1 VIAPEGIDSNFQK
14 PFLRLF
20 VDKGFNIIA
29 LFSRLCYRDRMNSFS
44 ELSIDPRL
52 VSALEKRSITV
63 PTPVQR
69 EVIPALLAGEN
80 LLFQSETG
88 TGKTFCYLIPALMKC
103 ALAAKDQS
111 PVTLIVAPTHE
122 LASQIKSEANVLSKD
137 SGIDASATLCIG
149 GAPLKRQIDALKE
162 KPAIVVGGPARIIEL
177 IRMKKLKVGGIRMVV
192 LDETDRMLAPEMRD
206 MIRELLS
213 ILPREAQYVAC
224 SATLSRYHASLI
236 EKMIPEPPKPAA
248 DADSAVDASHAAITP
263 PAAHAHYRIR
273 MINLPPEDVL
283 KRNIEHWAFFS
294 EGRDKIETLRKFLIA
309 ERPGKALVFTAIA
322 GQVENIAAQLNY
334 KKVPCSA
341 LHAKLDKIGRKK
353 AMDDFRAGRTKVLVT
368 SDLSARGL
376 DIPDVTHVIQL
387 DVNENED
394 FFVHRAGRTAR
405 AGKSGINV
413 VFGDEFEMKN
423 LSKIEKRLGIVI
435 NPKVLY
441 GGAVRTPVQDG
452 EEEL

>member
-1 VIAPEGIDSNFQK
+1 M
-14 PFLRLF
+14 
-20 VDKGFNIIA
+20 DKGFNIIA
-29 LFSRLCYRDRMNSFS
+29 LFPRLCYRDRMNSFS
-44 ELSIDPRL
+44 DLCVDPRI

-63 PTPVQR
+63 PTPVQK

-111 PVTLIVAPTHE
+111 PVTLIIAPTHE
-122 LASQIKSEANVLSKD
+122 LASQIKSEANILSKD
-137 SGIDASATLCIG
+137 SGIEASATLCIG

-162 KPAIVVGGPARIIEL
+162 KPAIVVGGPARIVEL
-177 IRMKKLKVGGIRMVV
+177 IRMKKLKVNGIRMVV

-213 ILPREAQYVAC
+213 ILPSQAQYVAC

-236 EKMIPEPPKPAA
+236 EKMIPVRPEPVEEAKTAANAEPAPTKT
-248 DADSAVDASHAAITP
+248 AAT
-263 PAAHAHYRIR
+263 HSQYRIR

-283 KRNIEHWAFFS
+283 KRSIEHWAFFS
-294 EGRDKIETLRKFLIA
+294 EGRDKIETLRKFLVA
-309 ERPGKALVFTAIA
+309 EQPGKALVFTAIA
-322 GQVENIAAQLNY
+322 GQVENIAAQLNF
-334 KKVPCSA
+334 KKVDCSA

-368 SDLSARGL
+368 SDLAARGL

-413 VFGDEFEMKN
+413 VFGDGFEMKN
-423 LSKIEKRLGIVI
+423 LAKIEKRLGIVI
-435 NPKVLY
+435 YPKVLY
-441 GGAVRTPVQDG
+441 GGAVRTPEQDG